1 MCNTHECITLIN
13 QNLPYIQKKFG
24 VNGLCLFGSMA
35 RGDNHSDSDVDILV
49 DMPPKIILMSELKDY
64 LEKLLN
70 TSVDLVRRHSH
81 LSVKFLN
88 QIVRDGITLL

>member
-1 MCNTHECITLIN
+1 MCNTHECIALIN